1 MVKYPVIVLIILS
14 VIIACNKK
22 AMPVITSRTTESPAP
37 VKPIADIKPDIET
50 GKTIFTNRC
59 GNCHSLPKPDDFTA
73 KRWEGILSYMIPK
86 ARLGNEQGIHVTAYL
101 KANAQK

>member
-1 MVKYPVIVLIILS
+1 MLS

-22 AMPVITSRTTESPAP
+22 TMPVITSCTTELPLAA
-37 VKPIADIKPDIET
+37 KPIMDVKSDIET

-59 GNCHSLPKPDDFTA
+59 GKCHVLPKPDDFTA

-86 ARLGNEQGIHVTAYL
+86 ARLSNEQAIHVTAYL
-101 KANAQK
+101 KPNAQK

>member
-1 MVKYPVIVLIILS
+1 MLS

-22 AMPVITSRTTESPAP
+22 AMPVITSRATEPPPLPKSITD
-37 VKPIADIKPDIET
+37 VKPDLET

-59 GNCHSLPKPDDFTA
+59 GNCHGLPKPDDFTA
-73 KRWEGILSYMIPK
+73 KRWEGILSYMAPK
-86 ARLGNEQGIHVTAYL
+86 ARLSNEQSIHVTAYL